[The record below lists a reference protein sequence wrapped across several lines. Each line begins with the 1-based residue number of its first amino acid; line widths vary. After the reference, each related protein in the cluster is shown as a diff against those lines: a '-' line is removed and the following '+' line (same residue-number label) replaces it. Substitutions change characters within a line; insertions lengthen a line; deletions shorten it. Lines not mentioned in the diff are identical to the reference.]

1 MCREQGTGNR
11 GQGTG
16 DREQGAAVRRSRL
29 ALAWVAAL
37 GLALLA
43 GCGQDARGIA
53 LAEVPGGDAAQGREA
68 VAHYGCGSCHVIPGV
83 PGARGV
89 VGAPLTEFAR
99 RTHIAGNLPN
109 TPENLIAWLRDP
121 QAIEPGTAM
130 PNLNVSESDARN
142 LAAYLATLR

>member
-1 MCREQGTGNR
+1 MRNL
-11 GQGTG
+11 
-16 DREQGAAVRRSRL
+16 ARL
-29 ALAWVAAL
+29 IALIGL
-37 GLALLA
+37 GGLLA
-43 GCGQDARGIA
+43 CGQDARGVA
-53 LAEVPGGDAAQGREA
+53 LQAVAGGDPAQGRLA
-68 VAHYGCGSCHVIPGV
+68 IRAYGCGACHVVPGV

-99 RTHIAGNLPN
+99 RKYIAGALPN

-130 PNLNVSESDARN
+130 PNLNVSEADARN